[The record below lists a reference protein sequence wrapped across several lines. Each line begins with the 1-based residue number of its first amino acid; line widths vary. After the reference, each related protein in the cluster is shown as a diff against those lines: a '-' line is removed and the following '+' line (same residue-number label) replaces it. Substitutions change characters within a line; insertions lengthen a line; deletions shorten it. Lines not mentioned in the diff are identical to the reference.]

1 MIIVIKEEEKLT
13 EEQKQVLKKI
23 GESVDAEIIN
33 ENDVLD
39 AFCWN
44 EANYRL
50 AEYYDIPESEMFP
63 SFIEDVKNNIKE
75 TINGCGYLW
84 DYIDMSV
91 EETVKDWDLFQYKL

>member
-1 MIIVIKEEEKLT
+1 MVIIINNEEKLT
-13 EEQKQVLKKI
+13 EEQKQTLKKI
-23 GESVDAEIIN
+23 AESVNAEIIN
-33 ENDVLD
+33 ERDVLD

-50 AEYYDIPESEMFP
+50 DEYYDIPESEMLP
-63 SFIEDVKNNIKE
+63 SFKEDVKYAIEE

-84 DYIDMSV
+84 DCIDTSV